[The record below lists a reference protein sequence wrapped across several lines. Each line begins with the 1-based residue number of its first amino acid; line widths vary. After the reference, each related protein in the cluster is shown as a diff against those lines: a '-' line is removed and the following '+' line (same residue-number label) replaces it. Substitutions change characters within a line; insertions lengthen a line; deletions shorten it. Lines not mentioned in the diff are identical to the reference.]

1 MPACLPLRVP
11 LGVPRDAG
19 HTVEYC
25 HGYEEVAP
33 SKGVDHIFVKHG
45 CFERAGM
52 YGEGGMDYGDNL
64 FR

>member
-1 MPACLPLRVP
+1 M
-11 LGVPRDAG
+11 
-19 HTVEYC
+19 EYC